1 MITWPEIVSSVRVRQ
16 MNNGELLSKMIEV
29 RRRYN
34 ADWVV
39 PYVSEMDQEA
49 LPTTTPGLIAEA
61 IDFIGMRAAS
71 VMPYMNSPAIDG
83 SRPSGV
89 RSLEYAGIR
98 RKIMGATHHKSMTK
112 LHLRRAMR
120 HLAGYATTSM
130 IVVPDFKTG
139 MPRLELRD
147 PLTSYPEPK
156 AAEDLSAPTN
166 AAFVFGKSVTW
177 LKTNYPQVRD
187 WLTSSNAI
195 GVEMWD
201 IVEWVDEDCTVIG
214 ILGPQTTESYTL
226 GASGQMIQSM
236 ELNRWPN
243 PTGICPAYI
252 PVRVTLDKILSQ
264 IANLTGQV
272 DLMAK
277 LQALAIAA
285 GEKAIF
291 PDRYIIGDD
300 ARAPQLVGGQWK
312 DGLKALGI

>member
-130 IVVPDFKTG
+130 IVVPDS
-139 MPRLELRD
+139 PPIRNRRLPKICLPQRTLR
-147 PLTSYPEPK
+147 LC
-156 AAEDLSAPTN
+156 SASLLH
-166 AAFVFGKSVTW
+166 G
-177 LKTNYPQVRD
+177 
-187 WLTSSNAI
+187 
-195 GVEMWD
+195 
-201 IVEWVDEDCTVIG
+201 
-214 ILGPQTTESYTL
+214 
-226 GASGQMIQSM
+226 
-236 ELNRWPN
+236 
-243 PTGICPAYI
+243 
-252 PVRVTLDKILSQ
+252 
-264 IANLTGQV
+264 
-272 DLMAK
+272 
-277 LQALAIAA
+277 
-285 GEKAIF
+285 
-291 PDRYIIGDD
+291 
-300 ARAPQLVGGQWK
+300 
-312 DGLKALGI
+312 